1 MKKIILTVITAAL
14 VCSMCGCGNGGES
27 SQNSSQTL
35 SSASQSALSLSEKTK
50 KLMDEVTFPSMVE
63 VNQDKLELYFDVSE
77 GDVTEY
83 SAYICGSG
91 AMPDEFGVFT
101 AKDADTAAQLKAS
114 IEKRIESLRK
124 TYADYTPKEMY
135 KLDDS
140 FVNVN
145 GNTVSYAVCA
155 DNAKAKDILG

>member
-14 VCSMCGCGNGGES
+14 VCSMCGCGNGGGS
-27 SQNSSQTL
+27 SQNSSQT
-35 SSASQSALSLSEKTK
+35 SSSTSQSALSLSERTK
-50 KLMDEVTFPSMVE
+50 KLLDEVKFPSMVE
-63 VNQDKLELYFDVSE
+63 VNQEKLELYFDVSE

-101 AKDADTAAQLKAS
+101 AKDADTAAKLKAS

>member
-14 VCSMCGCGNGGES
+14 VCSMCGCGNGGGS
-27 SQNSSQTL
+27 SQNSSQTE
-35 SSASQSALSLSEKTK
+35 SSASQSALSLSERTK
-50 KLMDEVTFPSMVE
+50 KLLDEVKFPSMVE
-63 VNQDKLELYFDVSE
+63 VNQEKLELYFDVSE

-101 AKDADTAAQLKAS
+101 AKDADTAAKLKAS

-145 GNTVSYAVCA
+145 GNTLSYAVCA

>member
-1 MKKIILTVITAAL
+1 MKKILLTVITAAL
-14 VCSMCGCGNGGES
+14 VCGMCGCGNNDG
-27 SQNSSQTL
+27 SQSSSQTST
-35 SSASQSALSLSEKTK
+35 SSQAALSVSEKTS
-50 KLMDEVTFPSMVE
+50 KLMAEVSFPSMVE
-63 VNQDKLELYFDVSE
+63 VNKDKLGLYFDVSD

-91 AMPDEFGVFT
+91 AMPDEFGIFVT
-101 AKDADTAAQLKAS
+101 KDADTAAKLKAS
-114 IEKRIESLRK
+114 VEKRIESLRK

-140 FVNVN
+140 FISVN

-155 DNAKAKDILG
+155 DNAKAKEILG

>member
-1 MKKIILTVITAAL
+1 MKKIIVTVITAAL
-14 VCSMCGCGNGGES
+14 VCLMCGCGNGGGS
-27 SQNSSQTL
+27 SQNSSQTS
-35 SSASQSALSLSEKTK
+35 SSASQSALSLSERTK
-50 KLMDEVTFPSMVE
+50 KLLDEVKFPSMVE
-63 VNQDKLELYFDVSE
+63 VNQEKLELYFDVSE

-101 AKDADTAAQLKAS
+101 AKDADTAAKLKAS

>member
-1 MKKIILTVITAAL
+1 MKKIIVTVITAVL
-14 VCSMCGCGNGGES
+14 VCSMCGCGNGGGS
-27 SQNSSQTL
+27 SQNSSQTS
-35 SSASQSALSLSEKTK
+35 SSASQSALSLSERTK
-50 KLMDEVTFPSMVE
+50 KLMDEVKFPSMVE

-101 AKDADTAAQLKAS
+101 AKDADTAAKLKAS

>member
-1 MKKIILTVITAAL
+1 MKKIIVTVITAAL
-14 VCSMCGCGNGGES
+14 VCSMCGCGNGGGS
-27 SQNSSQTL
+27 SQNSSQTS
-35 SSASQSALSLSEKTK
+35 SSASQSALSLSERTK
-50 KLMDEVTFPSMVE
+50 KLLDEVKFPSMVE
-63 VNQDKLELYFDVSE
+63 VNQEKLELYFDVSE

-101 AKDADTAAQLKAS
+101 AKDADTAAKLKAS

>member
-1 MKKIILTVITAAL
+1 MKKIIVTVITAVL
-14 VCSMCGCGNGGES
+14 VCSMCGCGNGGGS
-27 SQNSSQTL
+27 SQNSSQTS

-50 KLMDEVTFPSMVE
+50 KLMDEVKFPSMVE

-101 AKDADTAAQLKAS
+101 AKDADTAAKLKAS

>member
-1 MKKIILTVITAAL
+1 MKKIILTVITVAL
-14 VCSMCGCGNGGES
+14 VCSMCGCGNGGGS
-27 SQNSSQTL
+27 SQNSSQT
-35 SSASQSALSLSEKTK
+35 SSSTSQSALSLSERTK
-50 KLMDEVTFPSMVE
+50 KLLDEVKFPSMVE
-63 VNQDKLELYFDVSE
+63 VNQEKLELYFDVSE

-101 AKDADTAAQLKAS
+101 AKDADTAAKLKAS

>member
-14 VCSMCGCGNGGES
+14 VCSMCGCENGGGS
-27 SQNSSQTL
+27 SQNSSQTS
-35 SSASQSALSLSEKTK
+35 SSASQSALSLSERTK
-50 KLMDEVTFPSMVE
+50 KLLDEVKFPSMVE
-63 VNQDKLELYFDVSE
+63 VNQEKLELYFDVSE

-101 AKDADTAAQLKAS
+101 AKDADTAAKLKAS

>member
-14 VCSMCGCGNGGES
+14 VCSMCGCGNGGGS
-27 SQNSSQTL
+27 SQNSSQTS
-35 SSASQSALSLSEKTK
+35 SSASQSALLLSERTK
-50 KLMDEVTFPSMVE
+50 KLLDEVKFPSMVE
-63 VNQDKLELYFDVSE
+63 VNQEKLELYFDVSE

-101 AKDADTAAQLKAS
+101 AKDADTAAKLKAS

>member
-14 VCSMCGCGNGGES
+14 VCSMCGCGNGGGS
-27 SQNSSQTL
+27 SQNSSQTS
-35 SSASQSALSLSEKTK
+35 SSASQSALSLSERTK
-50 KLMDEVTFPSMVE
+50 KLLDEVKFPSMVE
-63 VNQDKLELYFDVSE
+63 VNQEKLELYFDVSD

-101 AKDADTAAQLKAS
+101 AKDADTAAKLKAS

>member
-1 MKKIILTVITAAL
+1 MKKIIVTVITAAL
-14 VCSMCGCGNGGES
+14 VCSMCGCGNGGGS
-27 SQNSSQTL
+27 SQNSSQT
-35 SSASQSALSLSEKTK
+35 SSSTSQSALSLSERTK
-50 KLMDEVTFPSMVE
+50 KLLDEVKFPSMVE
-63 VNQDKLELYFDVSE
+63 VNQEKLELYFDVSE

-101 AKDADTAAQLKAS
+101 AKDADTAAKLKAS

>member
-14 VCSMCGCGNGGES
+14 VCSMCGCGNGGGS
-27 SQNSSQTL
+27 SQNSSQTS
-35 SSASQSALSLSEKTK
+35 SSASQSALSLSERTK
-50 KLMDEVTFPSMVE
+50 KLLDEVKFPSMVE
-63 VNQDKLELYFDVSE
+63 VNQEKLELYFDVSE

-101 AKDADTAAQLKAS
+101 AKDADTAAKLKAS

-145 GNTVSYAVCA
+145 GNTLSYAVCA

>member
-1 MKKIILTVITAAL
+1 MKKIIVTVITAAL
-14 VCSMCGCGNGGES
+14 VCSMCGCGNGGGS
-27 SQNSSQTL
+27 SQNSSQTS
-35 SSASQSALSLSEKTK
+35 SSASQSALSLSERTK
-50 KLMDEVTFPSMVE
+50 KLLDEVKFPSMVE
-63 VNQDKLELYFDVSE
+63 VNQEKLELYFDVSD

-101 AKDADTAAQLKAS
+101 AKDADTAAKLKAS

>member
-1 MKKIILTVITAAL
+1 MKKIIVTVITAVL
-14 VCSMCGCGNGGES
+14 VCSMCGCGNGGGS
-27 SQNSSQTL
+27 SQNSSQTS
-35 SSASQSALSLSEKTK
+35 SSASQSALSLNERTK

-101 AKDADTAAQLKAS
+101 AKDADTAAKLKAS

>member
-1 MKKIILTVITAAL
+1 MKKIILSVITAAL
-14 VCSMCGCGNGGES
+14 VCSMCGCGNGGGS
-27 SQNSSQTL
+27 SQNSSQTS
-35 SSASQSALSLSEKTK
+35 SSASQSALSLSERTK
-50 KLMDEVTFPSMVE
+50 KLLDEVKFPSMVE
-63 VNQDKLELYFDVSE
+63 VNQEKLELYFDVSE

-101 AKDADTAAQLKAS
+101 AKDADTAAKLKAS

>member
-1 MKKIILTVITAAL
+1 MKKIIVTVITAVL
-14 VCSMCGCGNGGES
+14 VCSMCGCGNGGGS
-27 SQNSSQTL
+27 SQNSSQTS
-35 SSASQSALSLSEKTK
+35 SSASQSALSLNERTK

-63 VNQDKLELYFDVSE
+63 VNQEKLELYFDVSE

-101 AKDADTAAQLKAS
+101 AKDADTAAKLKAS